1 MPSLFSLIMMAGAIT
16 TPVAA
21 DIYNTNL
28 PSGFFPGAQSG
39 IGSWYRASTSQ
50 DSTNGQSWCGYKYY
64 NSDPV
69 FAPSLK
75 AMGGATWGS
84 NPDAWRQQT
93 RKYCGLEAKVT
104 DPTTGKSQLMYIGD
118 SFDDAWVRTPAS
130 IDIMIDAYSNIHG
143 NPNGDKNNVIKGVQ
157 WELTGR
163 VNTKFAAPGASWPV
177 KSDGSSGGDGSGS
190 GSSPGGLVRMACV
203 VTKLAI
209 GDAKDGLVALAL
221 FARSPLTVSVG
232 IAKLEKV
239 VWGLHNRLDSICEFT
254 YNGTGF
260 EFDRLEEIRT
270 S

>member
-1 MPSLFSLIMMAGAIT
+1 MPSLIAFSMVVGTIAT
-16 TPVAA
+16 SVVA
-21 DIYNTNL
+21 DIYNVNV
-28 PSGFFPGAQSG
+28 PSGFFSGPQSG
-39 IGSWYRASTSQ
+39 IGSWYRASTGQ

-75 AMGGATWGS
+75 AMGGATYNS

-118 SFDDAWVRTPAS
+118 LFDDKWVRTPAS

-163 VNTKFAAPGASWPV
+163 VNTQYAAPGASWPPT
-177 KSDGSSGGDGSGS
+177 SGGSGGGSGS
-190 GSSPGGLVRMACV
+190 GSGSGGLGAKCDGQ
-203 VTKLAI
+203 TKLCNS
-209 GDAKDGLVALAL
+209 GLTCLSPDGVCSDKACNWGCQGW
-221 FARSPLTVSVG
+221 SCSSSVPCQKPGNCVNG
-232 IAKLEKV
+232 IC
-239 VWGLHNRLDSICEFT
+239 S
-254 YNGTGF
+254 
-260 EFDRLEEIRT
+260 

>member
-1 MPSLFSLIMMAGAIT
+1 MPSLIAFSMVVGTIAT
-16 TPVAA
+16 SVVA
-21 DIYNTNL
+21 DIYNVNV
-28 PSGFFPGAQSG
+28 PSGFFSGPQSG
-39 IGSWYRASTSQ
+39 IGSWYRASTGQ

-75 AMGGATWGS
+75 AMGGATYNS

-118 SFDDAWVRTPAS
+118 SFDDKWVRTPAS

-163 VNTKFAAPGASWPV
+163 VNTQYAAPGASWPPT
-177 KSDGSSGGDGSGS
+177 SGGSGGGSGS
-190 GSSPGGLVRMACV
+190 GGLGAKCDA
-203 VTKLAI
+203 TKLAI
-209 GDAKDGLVALAL
+209 GGVKDGLAAQVSRAK
-221 FARSPLTVSVG
+221 SPETVST
-232 IAKLEKV
+232 AFAALKK
-239 VWGLHNRLDSICEFT
+239 GLSHSDCSSRIRMSPFT
-254 YNGTGF
+254 
-260 EFDRLEEIRT
+260 
-270 S
+270 

>member
-1 MPSLFSLIMMAGAIT
+1 MPSLLTLSIMVGAIA
-16 TPVAA
+16 TPVVA
-21 DIYNTNL
+21 DIYNVNV
-28 PSGFFPGAQSG
+28 PSGFFSGPQSG
-39 IGSWYRASTSQ
+39 IGSWYRASTGQ

-75 AMGGATWGS
+75 AMGGATYNS

-104 DPTTGKSQLMYIGD
+104 DPTTGKSLLMYIGD
-118 SFDDAWVRTPAS
+118 SFDDQWVRTPAS

-163 VNTKFAAPGASWPV
+163 VNTKYAAPGASWPPT
-177 KSDGSSGGDGSGS
+177 SGGSGGGSGGGSSTGGLGAKCDGQTKLCNSGLTCLSPDGVCSDKACNWGDG
-190 GSSPGGLVRMACV
+190 
-203 VTKLAI
+203 LAAQASR
-209 GDAKDGLVALAL
+209 AKNL
-221 FARSPLTVSVG
+221 RTVSAAFAALRKTTG
-232 IAKLEKV
+232 
-239 VWGLHNRLDSICEFT
+239 DSD
-254 YNGTGF
+254 Y
-260 EFDRLEEIRT
+260 